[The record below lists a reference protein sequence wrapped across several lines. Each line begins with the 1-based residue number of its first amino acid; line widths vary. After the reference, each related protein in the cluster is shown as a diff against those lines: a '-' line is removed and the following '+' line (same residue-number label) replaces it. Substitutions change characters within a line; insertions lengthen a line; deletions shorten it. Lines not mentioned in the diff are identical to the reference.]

1 MKPAFAAVFIAL
13 LGASP
18 AIANPVALTHV
29 RLIDGTGS
37 PPTED
42 MTILIDGPIIR
53 AVGQNL
59 TLPPGTQ
66 VLDRTGDTVMPGLIS
81 DHSHVGQVGGT
92 TTGPQFYTR
101 DTITAEL
108 GQYRRYGVTTVTAL
122 GNNAPIL
129 FDTLRQEAH
138 ARQLPADLFGVDAGI
153 GVPRGAPPV
162 NVAPDQLI
170 RPRTPTEAREAV
182 GVMAAHGTDLVKIWV
197 DDFDHSLPVKMKPAI
212 ITAVVEESH
221 RRGLRVAAHIHD
233 LADAQRVVAAGVNI
247 LAHGVRDKPVP
258 PAFVDTLR
266 TKGIWY
272 IPTLELDE
280 ASTAWADEAPW
291 TRTAFTRA
299 GLSTALQQQIT
310 DPAWRQQHASGKQ
323 ARFARDSLAINLQ
336 NLKTLHDAGVKIG
349 FGTDSGAMPL
359 RVPGIAEHRELA
371 LSVQAGLSPLETI
384 KLATGN
390 AADLMGLTDRGR
402 IAPGLRADLLVV
414 EGNPASDIRD
424 ADRIVET
431 WENGTSVPGPLSHNG
446 N

>member
-37 PPTED
+37 PPAED

-182 GVMAAHGTDLVKIWV
+182 GVMAAHGT
-197 DDFDHSLPVKMKPAI
+197 
-212 ITAVVEESH
+212 
-221 RRGLRVAAHIHD
+221 
-233 LADAQRVVAAGVNI
+233 
-247 LAHGVRDKPVP
+247 
-258 PAFVDTLR
+258 
-266 TKGIWY
+266 
-272 IPTLELDE
+272 
-280 ASTAWADEAPW
+280 
-291 TRTAFTRA
+291 
-299 GLSTALQQQIT
+299 
-310 DPAWRQQHASGKQ
+310 
-323 ARFARDSLAINLQ
+323 
-336 NLKTLHDAGVKIG
+336 
-349 FGTDSGAMPL
+349 
-359 RVPGIAEHRELA
+359 
-371 LSVQAGLSPLETI
+371 
-384 KLATGN
+384 
-390 AADLMGLTDRGR
+390 
-402 IAPGLRADLLVV
+402 
-414 EGNPASDIRD
+414 
-424 ADRIVET
+424 
-431 WENGTSVPGPLSHNG
+431 
-446 N
+446 